1 VSPVELETLLARH
14 SGILGAAVVGVPDDL
29 LGEVVVACV
38 VARDGADVTEN
49 DVRTYVREHL
59 SSFKVPRRVLFFT
72 ADELPVTSSDKV
84 QHAELRALALERIAV
99 TATEAETA

>member
-1 VSPVELETLLARH
+1 LETLLARH
-14 SGILGAAVVGVPDDL
+14 PGLLGAAVVGMPDDL

-38 VARDGADVTEN
+38 VARPGAEVTVD
-49 DVRTYVREHL
+49 DVRAYVREHL

-84 QHAELRALALERIAV
+84 QHAELRALALERIA
-99 TATEAETA
+99 AMASEAETA